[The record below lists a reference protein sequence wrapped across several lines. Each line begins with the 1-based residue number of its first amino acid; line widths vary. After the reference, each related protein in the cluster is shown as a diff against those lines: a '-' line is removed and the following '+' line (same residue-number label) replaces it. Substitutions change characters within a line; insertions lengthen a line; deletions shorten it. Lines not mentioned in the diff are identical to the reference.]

1 MKWLIAV
8 IFGRINLA
16 FGDKAGNF
24 IVVCTAISIR
34 TQDSEEYNPAHE
46 SLIHKTIQKVSEDIE
61 NVKFNTAIAAMMALL
76 NELASTG
83 ANKGEVKTLL
93 KLLSPFAPHMAE
105 ELWEMLGG
113 EGMISV
119 APWPVFDPAKTKD
132 DAVEIAVQIC
142 GKLRERVMV
151 PTDAEDDAVIKI
163 ACETEKVKAA
173 LENGKLVKS
182 IVVKNKLVNL
192 IIK

>member
-1 MKWLIAV
+1 MKKKSIPEMYGSLV
-8 IFGRINLA
+8 FN
-16 FGDKAGNF
+16 DKIMRERLPKDVYRA
-24 IVVCTAISIR
+24 
-34 TQDSEEYNPAHE
+34 
-46 SLIHKTIQKVSEDIE
+46 IHKTIQKVSEDIE

-83 ANKGEVKTLL
+83 ANKAEVKTLL
-93 KLLSPFAPHMAE
+93 KLLSPFAPHMTE

-113 EGMISV
+113 EGLLSL
-119 APWPVFDPAKTKD
+119 AAWPTFDPAKTKD

-142 GKLRERVMV
+142 GKLRERVMI
-151 PTDAEDDAVIKI
+151 PTDADDDTVVKI

-173 LENGKLVKS
+173 LETGKIVKA